1 MDVLCKDQ
9 VGVQYI
15 VEMQVAKVSGFE
27 KRAQYYAAKAYANQ
41 LNKSEAYHNLKEI
54 IFIAITDF
62 IMFPDKE
69 AYKSDHVVLD
79 KKTGEHDL
87 KDFSFTFIELPKF
100 KKSIDQLSTMTE
112 KWAYFFKY
120 ADETSQEDFEKI
132 KSQDGVIKKAY
143 AELDKFHWSDNEI
156 KAYDQELKNQM
167 DFEGIMAAAKEEGE
181 LRGIEKGKL
190 EGELEGK
197 LEGKLEIAKNM
208 LNKGLELSLIKE
220 ITGLSE
226 QEIQALKS

>member
-1 MDVLCKDQ
+1 MTLSKFLDSK
-9 VGVQYI
+9 
-15 VEMQVAKVSGFE
+15 
-27 KRAQYYAAKAYANQ
+27 N
-41 LNKSEAYHNLKEI
+41 
-54 IFIAITDF
+54 DF
-62 IMFPDKE
+62 
-69 AYKSDHVVLD
+69 A
-79 KKTGEHDL
+79 
-87 KDFSFTFIELPKF
+87 F
-100 KKSIDQLSTMTE
+100 K
-112 KWAYFFKY
+112 
-120 ADETSQEDFEKI
+120 SQEDFEKI
-132 KSQDGVIKKAY
+132 KGQDDVIKKAY